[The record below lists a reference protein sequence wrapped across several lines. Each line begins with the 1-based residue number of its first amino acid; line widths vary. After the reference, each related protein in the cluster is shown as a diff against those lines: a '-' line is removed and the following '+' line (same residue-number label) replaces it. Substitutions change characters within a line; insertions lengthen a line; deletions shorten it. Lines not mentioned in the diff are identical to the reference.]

1 MKIVIVVV
9 GLLLVILGGGVAAMR
24 ALEIGPFA
32 TGAVDTEAV
41 AEAPRLEPPRFINVE
56 PIVVPVFIGDA
67 VGAQIQVTV
76 KLEAVGAENE
86 SKINKLLPRLNDAF
100 YKDLYAFIPRLLR
113 EDDRLNVFVLRKRM
127 QLIAD
132 KVAGPGIIDGV
143 LIQSVTDS
151 RKKDENQGEAA
162 PAPPG

>member
-1 MKIVIVVV
+1 MKIVIAAVA
-9 GLLLVILGGGVAAMR
+9 LLLIVAGGGLAAMR
-24 ALEIGPFA
+24 ALELGPFA
-32 TGAVDTEAV
+32 SAEAG
-41 AEAPRLEPPRFINVE
+41 AEAPPQPMANLEPPRFINVD
-56 PIVVPVFIGDA
+56 PIVVPVFIGDE

-76 KLEAVGAENE
+76 KLETVGAANE
-86 SKINKLLPRLNDAF
+86 EKIVALLPRLSNAF

-132 KVAGPGIIDGV
+132 KVAGPGLIDGV

-151 RKKDENQGEAA
+151 RTTGDDQS
-162 PAPPG
+162 